1 MFITRFGHIGLWLR
15 GKANTFNILNKR
27 QHIQVQRTIL
37 KQITRL
43 QSSMTH
49 DRKHRIDTTDEIIS
63 EYHNWLGVLVH
74 STWYYSLQY
83 ISKLHRQIIKNTR
96 KLQLLFTNTKETKAS
111 RMHRIFQTTHQT
123 QQSRTQH
130 GSGRTRINQ
139 GTTFPFTIQ
148 QHVNLRYVTT
158 HRLMRSNVKR
168 CTSNISKTILLLAI
182 AKVSGAFAIRRVG
195 PIVFFKLLFLLGVP
209 SRQSSA
215 ISGNISRIGLIETT
229 VRTCA
234 LSGFVSNGHHLI
246 NNFKRLKITQQR
258 HKIFT

>member
-1 MFITRFGHIGLWLR
+1 
-15 GKANTFNILNKR
+15 
-27 QHIQVQRTIL
+27 
-37 KQITRL
+37 
-43 QSSMTH
+43 
-49 DRKHRIDTTDEIIS
+49 
-63 EYHNWLGVLVH
+63 
-74 STWYYSLQY
+74 
-83 ISKLHRQIIKNTR
+83 
-96 KLQLLFTNTKETKAS
+96 
-111 RMHRIFQTTHQT
+111 
-123 QQSRTQH
+123 
-130 GSGRTRINQ
+130 
-139 GTTFPFTIQ
+139 
-148 QHVNLRYVTT
+148 
-158 HRLMRSNVKR
+158 MRSNVKR

-195 PIVFFKLLFLLGVP
+195 PIVLLKLFLLLGVP